1 MKYSGLR
8 HLLHATKLIQVRLRK
23 KMRLEKCLHKND
35 HDIPVVYM
43 NLKFLEKKSNRYILV
58 VVSQARPILKFI
70 GCTIILF
77 HDL

>member
-35 HDIPVVYM
+35 LDIPVVYM

-58 VVSQARPILKFI
+58 VVLQAHSQIYRMHYHFI
-70 GCTIILF
+70 P
-77 HDL
+77 

>member
-1 MKYSGLR
+1 
-8 HLLHATKLIQVRLRK
+8 
-23 KMRLEKCLHKND
+23 MRLEKCLHKND

-58 VVSQARPILKFI
+58 VVSQAGPILKII

-77 HDL
+77 HGL